1 MRSGLRGTESH
12 IGVVHF
18 LNLFH
23 SARNLLVHRR
33 RHGYGQ
39 PKRHMLLRF
48 DESNGRGMLQLN
60 ALRQVFDIAEFSN
73 RTIATVIIQ
82 WSHHTSVSFHFW
94 FLHYCRLL

>member
-1 MRSGLRGTESH
+1 MRSLLVYHSCGHSSCHHGTESH

-33 RHGYGQ
+33 RHGSGQ
-39 PKRHMLLRF
+39 PKLHMLLRF

-60 ALRQVFDIAEFSN
+60 ALRQVFEIAEFSN

-82 WSHHTSVSFHFW
+82 WYTP
-94 FLHYCRLL
+94 YIR